1 MAGLLALVADTLGG
15 ELLGAVLGDVAKL
28 AAVVAFG
35 ALSAVAAHVTV
46 AIGLVSH
53 HGTQM
58 M

>member
-28 AAVVAFG
+28 ATVVALG

-46 AIGLVSH
+46 AFV
-53 HGTQM
+53 
-58 M
+58 